1 MIVYLQ
7 SEDPGLGVLRV
18 YGQCRNMNDHRND
31 STAWIDVT
39 DRLKAP

>member
-7 SEDPGLGVLRV
+7 SENPGLGVLRI

-31 STAWIDVT
+31 STAWIDIT